1 MKARWLTEDD
11 VRKHQVKYGRQQ
23 IAAANPD
30 DVAPK
35 PPMKPRKYRNVPAN
49 GKASKHEAY
58 IGEQLEAAKRAVDP
72 AHRVVCV
79 MSQVKFL
86 LIPAQE
92 GERECSYYA
101 DYVALYADQRFEVID
116 AKSEV
121 TRKEARYVMKRKLML
136 ERYGIRIREL

>member
-1 MKARWLTEDD
+1 MSARWFTEDD
-11 VRKHQVKYGRQQ
+11 VRKHQLRYGRQQ

-30 DVAPK
+30 ATTEAPK
-35 PPMKPRKYRNVPAN
+35 KQRKYRNTPTN
-49 GKASKHEAY
+49 GKASKHEAF

-79 MSQVKFL
+79 MSQVKFV
-86 LIPAQE
+86 LIQAQE

-101 DYVALYADQRFEVID
+101 DYVPLYADGHYEVID